1 MDFSSKHETNIW
13 IFSIIV
19 YISICMAFPLF
30 PWFCGYSKNQVLL
43 TVKTVNHTN
52 PISWCIYAWC
62 TYDCIRMGW
71 ENALLKVFV
80 KWVYIWNKNLTS
92 IVVIVIRMNSF
103 AALSQYNNKKKFE
116 CYYTKYLIPLCFNTT
131 TPKRNWIFDEMN
143 VFLELKP

>member
-92 IVVIVIRMNSF
+92 IVKLVILEWTPLLHYHNTIIRRNLNVTI
-103 AALSQYNNKKKFE
+103 LSTLSPF
-116 CYYTKYLIPLCFNTT
+116 TLIPLLQKET
-131 TPKRNWIFDEMN
+131 E
-143 VFLELKP
+143 FLMKWMSF